1 MQREQLTLQSS
12 LKPFFGGSDATA
24 HFVAANYFTS
34 NFYEPV
40 NTATDPKRLLGTV
53 LENVMF
59 TKNFEEA
66 SKAQGMRGAGHDNDI
81 HNQFV
86 DFIVRT
92 ASFHKEFDNPTTI
105 GSGLSAVRD
114 SFTEA
119 ADKALNQSIFN
130 IPKGSDILNL
140 QIWGTYSAM
149 RNVFPS
155 HPNVSKLTLA
165 DMGLNVRSTYFDYV
179 NTVLLCLI
187 PQLDQS
193 DVASVGTLLAKQ
205 MYFTDLGVSGAHGA
219 QKTVR
224 EILQSLIGHCDDNAA
239 MAGGLGNFCLMSY
252 WNPLSASP
260 AGQNVKNI
268 LSRLGAS
275 GTNMMDKFND
285 VAIEVLSQYC
295 LDLFV
300 NVGGFAVLKQAW
312 SLAYANDDAS
322 IFVDMM
328 QQALR
333 GVNGNATLKQGLSSA
348 FADRIYD
355 VIAGTI
361 NNAGVKQY
369 RTLDSNEAAR
379 RIYESVFGNWERLD
393 AQARNFYRAHLH
405 VFRKARGGA
414 ESGWVDLM
422 ENDDFKPVQASMN
435 ELRLNLTHSRPGA
448 RDTLFSYTLP
458 FLPVDNVG
466 ALWYTDASGIVKSVP
481 HERLD
486 VNVFKTI
493 YDSVYL
499 GLQCNV
505 GGQVLNFLPYNRL
518 SDKDFDL
525 DDILILRN
533 FVKAQKEAVPNVAQS
548 GHASFDDLY
557 VEDMTT
563 HVVYARDENGNLFRN
578 VNGQRVY
585 ASDDTIRVENCAGTA
600 LKGDKQCVRFVYE
613 CILNGN
619 PDNLSH
625 CLDRMADENLFNV
638 AQNEFQNID
647 AKMAIQVLKALGVK
661 KNIEQ
666 HAVFGKIAVPESFE
680 SWKSNF
686 VARIADPVKRAAID
700 RSVNFNRY
708 VRGVIAFVRQ
718 NPTILNTHVKAGQ
731 GQNVQDEPTDAFLK
745 ALGKTRWFINP
756 LTGPSDSRYLL
767 NGFTPS
773 FAIPNVAVQMPYPNA
788 FPAGNVLAPFG
799 MMRGG
804 RNSIDDTINRKI
816 SRHELSSD
824 LIDIMFTDVNNCLK
838 NAGIM
843 MTDIDQKRITN
854 GIEQIKSIEK
864 RSFELYNMLRT
875 LATIAQFFRSTG
887 CASSNQ
893 IVELSINNLKNRG
906 DTLAYLQN
914 NIEGLQSCIGS
925 GLNQQNSV
933 CNELVKTFSD
943 LFSTA
948 AKQI

>member
-1 MQREQLTLQSS
+1 
-12 LKPFFGGSDATA
+12 
-24 HFVAANYFTS
+24 
-34 NFYEPV
+34 
-40 NTATDPKRLLGTV
+40 
-53 LENVMF
+53 
-59 TKNFEEA
+59 
-66 SKAQGMRGAGHDNDI
+66 
-81 HNQFV
+81 
-86 DFIVRT
+86 
-92 ASFHKEFDNPTTI
+92 
-105 GSGLSAVRD
+105 
-114 SFTEA
+114 
-119 ADKALNQSIFN
+119 
-130 IPKGSDILNL
+130 
-140 QIWGTYSAM
+140 
-149 RNVFPS
+149 
-155 HPNVSKLTLA
+155 
-165 DMGLNVRSTYFDYV
+165 
-179 NTVLLCLI
+179 
-187 PQLDQS
+187 
-193 DVASVGTLLAKQ
+193 
-205 MYFTDLGVSGAHGA
+205 
-219 QKTVR
+219 
-224 EILQSLIGHCDDNAA
+224 
-239 MAGGLGNFCLMSY
+239 
-252 WNPLSASP
+252 
-260 AGQNVKNI
+260 
-268 LSRLGAS
+268 
-275 GTNMMDKFND
+275 
-285 VAIEVLSQYC
+285 
-295 LDLFV
+295 
-300 NVGGFAVLKQAW
+300 
-312 SLAYANDDAS
+312 
-322 IFVDMM
+322 
-328 QQALR
+328 
-333 GVNGNATLKQGLSSA
+333 
-348 FADRIYD
+348 
-355 VIAGTI
+355 
-361 NNAGVKQY
+361 
-369 RTLDSNEAAR
+369 
-379 RIYESVFGNWERLD
+379 
-393 AQARNFYRAHLH
+393 
-405 VFRKARGGA
+405 
-414 ESGWVDLM
+414 
-422 ENDDFKPVQASMN
+422 
-435 ELRLNLTHSRPGA
+435 LTHSHPGA

-486 VNVFKTI
+486 ANVFKTI

-499 GLQCNV
+499 GLQCTV
-505 GGQVLNFLPYNRL
+505 GGQALNFLPYNRL

-533 FVKAQKEAVPNVAQS
+533 FVKAQKEAVPHVASS

-666 HAVFGKIAVPESFE
+666 HAAFGKIAVPESFE

-686 VARIADPVKRAAID
+686 VARIADPIKRAAID

-718 NPTILNTHVKAGQ
+718 NPAILNAHVKVDQ
-731 GQNVQDEPTDAFLK
+731 GQNVQDEPMDSYLMALK
-745 ALGKTRWFINP
+745 KRYFINP
-756 LTGPSDSRYLL
+756 LPQSQEGKLVRSQLL
-767 NGFTPS
+767 LRSVSTPVFGVS
-773 FAIPNVAVQMPYPNA
+773 SPGNLVLPYPNA
-788 FPAGNVLAPFG
+788 VPSFNAGNVLAPFG
-799 MMRGG
+799 MMSGG
-804 RNSIDDTINRKI
+804 GNSIEDTINRKI

-824 LIDIMFTDVNNCLK
+824 LLYIMFADVNNCLK

-843 MTDIDQKRITN
+843 MTDIDQKRINN

-875 LATIAQFFRSTG
+875 LCTIAQFFQSTG
-887 CASSNQ
+887 CASSKQ
-893 IVELSINNLKNRG
+893 MVELSINNLRNRG

-948 AKQI
+948 AK